1 MKRLKYMLLFTA
13 AVSLG
18 GLDCKE
24 VYTPPAIKNNPFLLV
39 VDGIVIS
46 GNDSSIITLSRTR
59 NLADTV
65 PSVKELSAKVSVLG
79 ISGVEYPFTEEGNGR
94 YAVDQLALDPGQ
106 QYQLKIITTDGNE
119 FRSAL
124 SNVQI
129 SPPIDSLYWNQDSSF
144 NAHVYLNTHDPTNQ
158 TRYYRWQ
165 YVETWE
171 YHSAFDAFLD
181 YNNGDVIAR
190 PLDNQIYRC
199 YKSLP
204 SSSIEVVSTTQLS
217 SSVVN
222 KYEIAEIPQ
231 TSEKISETYSNLVS
245 QYAIPVEAY
254 NFWSNLKRNT
264 EQLGSLFDLQPF
276 TELGNITCV
285 NNPTVNCIGFI
296 SFTTLQ
302 TKRIF
307 ISKNDVVNWNYFPY
321 YGLECSVDTI
331 KPPDTIDKYFQPPGG
346 PYSNSLIGTANGPY
360 IFSSV
365 LCVDCTN
372 HGGSTLKPPYWP

>member
-1 MKRLKYMLLFTA
+1 MKRLIYMLLIT
-13 AVSLG
+13 VTVTLG
-18 GLDCKE
+18 GIDCKE

-46 GNDSSIITLSRTR
+46 GNDSSVITLSRTR
-59 NLADTV
+59 NISDTV
-65 PSVKELSAKVSVLG
+65 PSTKELNAKVSVLG
-79 ISGVEYPFTEEGNGR
+79 ISGVEYPFIEEGNGR
-94 YAVDQLALDPGQ
+94 YSVAQLALDAGQ

-129 SPPIDSLYWNQDSSF
+129 SPPIDSVYWNQDSSF

-181 YNNGDVIAR
+181 YNNGNVIAR

-199 YKSLP
+199 YKSQP
-204 SSSIEVVSTTQLS
+204 SSTIEVVSTTQLS

-222 KYEIAEIPQ
+222 KYEITEIPQ
-231 TSEKISETYSNLVS
+231 TSEKISETYSDLVS

-276 TELGNITCV
+276 TELG
-285 NNPTVNCIGFI
+285 
-296 SFTTLQ
+296 
-302 TKRIF
+302 
-307 ISKNDVVNWNYFPY
+307 
-321 YGLECSVDTI
+321 
-331 KPPDTIDKYFQPPGG
+331 
-346 PYSNSLIGTANGPY
+346 
-360 IFSSV
+360 
-365 LCVDCTN
+365 
-372 HGGSTLKPPYWP
+372 